1 MKAVIL
7 AGGLGTR
14 LAEETH
20 DRPKPMV
27 EIGGKPILWHIMK
40 ILSSHGINEF
50 IICCGYKGYYIK
62 EYFNDLFLRNTDIE
76 FDLAN
81 NKTNLLLNDGEA
93 WKVTCVDTGEETLT
107 GGRLK
112 RVKKYLNTN
121 ESFMFTYGDGL
132 SDVNVTELIKF
143 HNESKKLA
151 TVTAVSPPGRFGVLK
166 IDPNMNVTSFAEKP
180 ENGQTWINGGYFVLE
195 PKVIDYIDGDMISW
209 EKDPVERICLDGE
222 LNAYQHSGFWQPMD
236 TLSEKKYL
244 EDLFQS
250 GNAPWVK
257 WQ

>member
-1 MKAVIL
+1 M
-7 AGGLGTR
+7 
-14 LAEETH
+14 
-20 DRPKPMV
+20 
-27 EIGGKPILWHIMK
+27 
-40 ILSSHGINEF
+40 
-50 IICCGYKGYYIK
+50 
-62 EYFNDLFLRNTDIE
+62 
-76 FDLAN
+76 
-81 NKTNLLLNDGEA
+81 NDGEA

-121 ESFMFTYGDGL
+121 ESFLFTYGDGL

-244 EDLFQS
+244 EDLFNQ
-250 GNAPWVK
+250 GMHPG
-257 WQ
+257 